1 MVRECKDDSTVHQ
14 REFPFARNPPQ
25 TRRKETEAKRHMKM
39 QSNKSRTIISS
50 RVISYNCSRRFVI
63 RCCYVNPPCNFCSCS
78 CLFTASCASFCM
90 VSSFSSVTDFM
101 GIILGLQRTGIGV
114 CSVKRSPFLG
124 RTSLNTILSP
134 AIFVFSSGSSR

>member
-1 MVRECKDDSTVHQ
+1 MVRECKDHSTVHQ

-25 TRRKETEAKRHMKM
+25 TRRKETEARRHMKT
-39 QSNKSRTIISS
+39 QSNKSRTIIFKGDIIQLFEKVCLS
-50 RVISYNCSRRFVI
+50 I

-134 AIFVFSSGSSR
+134 AIFVFS